1 MTGDTYEKR
10 QQHQR
15 RGTDELSRAVD
26 AVMEAILRI
35 ENAAETEAWNNGRET
50 DPVAKANGEGY
61 VRGLRFCLMLLEEAD
76 PMFGEEMCLPGWDG
90 CDGS

>member
-1 MTGDTYEKR
+1 
-10 QQHQR
+10 
-15 RGTDELSRAVD
+15 
-26 AVMEAILRI
+26 MEAILRI

-50 DPVAKANGEGY
+50 DPVAKSNGEGY